1 MGNIVAIV
9 GRPNVGKS
17 TLFNRLTRSRKAIVD
32 EVSGVTRDRHYGL
45 SDWNGKEFSL
55 IDTGGYVANSD
66 DIFENEIKKQVVLAI
81 EEAGVILFLVDVTIG
96 ITDLD
101 ESVAAMLRKSKK
113 KVLLVVN
120 KVDNNERLIDT
131 HEFHRLGLG
140 DIYPVSSIN
149 GSGTGDLLDKVVES
163 FEPAVETDKYEIPK
177 IAIVGRPN
185 VGKSTLINSLIGE
198 DRLIVTPIPGT
209 TRDSVYTHYRKFG
222 FDFYLIDTAGLRKKG
237 KVEEN
242 IEFYSV
248 MRSVRSIEESDV
260 CLLLIDAE
268 RGIES
273 QDVNIFDLIVRNRKG
288 VVVLVNKWD
297 LVEKETN
304 SVINFSA
311 AVREKLA
318 PFQDIPVIFTSALTR
333 QRIHK
338 VLETAVEVYHN
349 RMQKLP
355 AHKLNEVMLA
365 AIKAYHPPA
374 VKGKYIRIKFV
385 SQLPTHAP
393 SFAFFCNHPQYIR
406 DPYKRYLEN
415 KLRENFNF
423 SGVPV
428 QIFFRQK

>member
-1 MGNIVAIV
+1 
-9 GRPNVGKS
+9 
-17 TLFNRLTRSRKAIVD
+17 
-32 EVSGVTRDRHYGL
+32 
-45 SDWNGKEFSL
+45 
-55 IDTGGYVANSD
+55 
-66 DIFENEIKKQVVLAI
+66 
-81 EEAGVILFLVDVTIG
+81 
-96 ITDLD
+96 
-101 ESVAAMLRKSKK
+101 
-113 KVLLVVN
+113 
-120 KVDNNERLIDT
+120 
-131 HEFHRLGLG
+131 
-140 DIYPVSSIN
+140 
-149 GSGTGDLLDKVVES
+149 
-163 FEPAVETDKYEIPK
+163 
-177 IAIVGRPN
+177 
-185 VGKSTLINSLIGE
+185 
-198 DRLIVTPIPGT
+198 
-209 TRDSVYTHYRKFG
+209 
-222 FDFYLIDTAGLRKKG
+222 
-237 KVEEN
+237 
-242 IEFYSV
+242 